1 MEFMARLAAECKAR
15 PDVVK
20 EIKSANTARH
30 VSEIV
35 IKNNVAGYFDL
46 VCKNVHE
53 QMKKYSN
60 GQVEIEVVMF
70 EFDGR
75 VIGMHP
81 K

>member
-1 MEFMARLAAECKAR
+1 M
-15 PDVVK
+15 
-20 EIKSANTARH
+20 
-30 VSEIV
+30 
-35 IKNNVAGYFDL
+35 KNNVAGYFDL

-53 QMKKYSN
+53 QMKEYSN
-60 GQVEIEVVMF
+60 GQLEIEVVMF